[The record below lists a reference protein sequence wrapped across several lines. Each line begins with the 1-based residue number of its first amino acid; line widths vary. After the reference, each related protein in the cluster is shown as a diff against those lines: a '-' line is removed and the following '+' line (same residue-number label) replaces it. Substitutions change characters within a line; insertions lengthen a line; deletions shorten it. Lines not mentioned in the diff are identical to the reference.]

1 MKKLA
6 ILMAAVALLF
16 VGCKPNV
23 EEDDNAGQTEVGL
36 WYGYNTPDSKED
48 VAYVLE
54 LKKDGTAD
62 FIISAWGCRYQGPYT
77 YDGKVVKLTWEKY
90 LYRPNAINYMEL
102 YNDYPTLPQNLYLH
116 WEDGTTS
123 DDANQY
129 GAVIEISFTYS
140 GDTGEIDMFNK
151 PCVAERQK

>member
-36 WYGYNTPDSKED
+36 WYGFNTPDSKED

-90 LYRPNAINYMEL
+90 LYRPNAINYMEI

-123 DDANQY
+123 EDANQY

>member
-6 ILMAAVALLF
+6 ILMAAAALLF

-23 EEDDNAGQTEVGL
+23 EEDDKAGQTEVGL
-36 WYGYNTPDSKED
+36 WYGYNTPDSKDD

-62 FIISAWGCRYQGPYT
+62 FIISAWGCRWQGTYT
-77 YDGKVVKLTWEKY
+77 YDGKVVKLTWKKY
-90 LYRPNAINYMEL
+90 LYRPNAMDYIEA

-123 DDANQY
+123 EDANQY
-129 GAVIEISFTYS
+129 GAVIEIKFTYS

>member
-129 GAVIEISFTYS
+129 GAVIEI
-140 GDTGEIDMFNK
+140 K
-151 PCVAERQK
+151 